1 MTLQQNSEKSCLITF
16 TNFQNKKIFL
26 KKLLSSLTTK
36 GQHQTKGQFSPL
48 PLNSRNNIQSIVEQ
62 LFQKQSQAN
71 DTTFFITIQK
81 DKSVQIH
88 FENTNTEPVDKQ
100 QNVAGQLNDSL
111 LHEPFIPQIN
121 SSLKKLI
128 KSQEDNSNTLT
139 ISKRYSEKTI
149 RRYVPVQ
156 KLNDSIEVNFPIT
169 IYFEGYTDKRSFT
182 YTFPYNNFLERQ
194 QLGVPTNFL
203 QRVIERINK
212 MNKSQQQ
219 KKKTSSQPLQ

>member
-1 MTLQQNSEKSCLITF
+1 MTLQQNSEKSCFITF
-16 TNFQNKKIFL
+16 TDLQNKKTFL

-48 PLNSRNNIQSIVEQ
+48 PLNSRNNIQSIVEK
-62 LFQKQSQAN
+62 LFQKQSQTN
-71 DTTFFITIQK
+71 DTTFFIKIQK

-88 FENTNTEPVDKQ
+88 FEKIDTGPVDKQ
-100 QNVAGQLNDSL
+100 KDDTYQLTNSL
-111 LHEPFIPQIN
+111 LHEPLIPLIN

-149 RRYVPVQ
+149 RGHVPVQ
-156 KLNDSIEVNFPIT
+156 KLNDSVEVNFPIT

-182 YTFPYNNFLERQ
+182 YSFPYNNFLDQ

-212 MNKSQQQ
+212 INKIQQQ
-219 KKKTSSQPLQ
+219 KKNTSAQPLQ